1 MMRAYN
7 KKVRPREFQE
17 GDMVLKRVLPI
28 QKDFRGKW
36 MPNWE
41 GPYVVKKV
49 FSGRAVILAEM
60 DGNELS
66 NPVNSD
72 WIKRYYA

>member
-1 MMRAYN
+1 MRAYN
-7 KKVRPREFQE
+7 KKVSPREFQE

-41 GPYVVKKV
+41 GSYIVKKI
-49 FSGRAVILAEM
+49 FSGGAVILTEM
-60 DGNELS
+60 DGNELG